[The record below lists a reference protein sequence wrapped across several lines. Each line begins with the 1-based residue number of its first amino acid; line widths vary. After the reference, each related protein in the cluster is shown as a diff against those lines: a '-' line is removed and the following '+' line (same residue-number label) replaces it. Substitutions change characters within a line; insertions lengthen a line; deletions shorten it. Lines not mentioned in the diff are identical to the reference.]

1 MSLYQGDYFAEG
13 IFETDYASIANLIFE
28 TYQPKTIVEFGC
40 GPGHLTRE
48 LDKLNIN
55 VTAID
60 GFSSPDFKNTQRI
73 TFSKVDLNDE
83 KALELFL
90 ADKKFDLAV
99 CTEVGEHLNPVSSE
113 HLIRY
118 LTQSAPVVIFS
129 AAVPGQLGHGH
140 INCQPR
146 ELWHDL
152 FSNNGF
158 RLIDSLRQKLR
169 HNESL
174 AIWYKLNLLDYVS
187 KDFGLAEN
195 EDVIRNLL
203 SSESYASS
211 LFYTKSSEN
220 LKNLAYLN
228 YPIVKQYFQLRN
240 FIKKL
245 LKK

>member
-1 MSLYQGDYFAEG
+1 MSLYQPDYFVEG
-13 IFETDYASIANLIFE
+13 IFKTDYASIASLIFK

-48 LDKLNIN
+48 LDKLNIA

-60 GFSSPDFKNTQRI
+60 GFSNPDFKRAKSI
-73 TFSKVDLNDE
+73 TFTKVDLNDQ
-83 KALELFL
+83 KAIAQFL
-90 ADKKFDLAV
+90 GDKKFDLAI
-99 CTEVGEHLNPVSSE
+99 CTEVGEHLNPASSV
-113 HLIRY
+113 HLVKY

-129 AAVPGQLGHGH
+129 AAVPGQGGHGH

-152 FSNNGF
+152 FSKSGF
-158 RLIDSLRQKLR
+158 RLIDSFRQKLR
-169 HNESL
+169 DNETL
-174 AIWYKLNLLDYVS
+174 AMWYKLNLLDYVS
-187 KDFGLAEN
+187 KDSGLGEN

-211 LFYTKSSEN
+211 RFYAKNMEN
-220 LKNLAYLN
+220 AKNLAYLK
-228 YPIVKQYFQLRN
+228 YPVVKQYFQLRN

-245 LKK
+245 FKK